1 MGISY
6 KEDYAMTK
14 ASTVTAIRPSNNP
27 GMSDKAWKEWHQKLL
42 KYNMKY
48 KNEIQ
53 LNRMKGDEKI
63 G

>member
-1 MGISY
+1 MAELKQLI
-6 KEDYAMTK
+6 
-14 ASTVTAIRPSNNP
+14 PSNNP
-27 GMSDKAWKEWHQKLL
+27 GLSDKAWKEMHKKLI

-48 KNEIQ
+48 RSEIQ